1 MTRALGG
8 IATAFALA
16 TACAHHAPARDPD
29 SLIGAAQNLVRHVRA
44 PVVDPSR
51 LPPLHSSVI
60 ASIPDGSVGPF
71 LARQGGATMAAYL
84 GPGEGSARRL
94 VSLPMGPDGTPK
106 ESRVAAKTATDSTT
120 LVLRAAGGEHG
131 AFVAAWTELTE
142 RGEALSVVG
151 LGSDG
156 APLAPP
162 AELTRTSDDIVWIEV
177 VPTPQGAICVW
188 AEETRSNDANI
199 LAVPLDPNGKPRGV
213 PSRVAKGVSGWQV
226 APTTGGAGIALVSR
240 APPTGPAGL
249 AIATKAS
256 FVAAL
261 AWLKLDAEA
270 RPVGPAIPV
279 ATCLS
284 KMTDVDLAAVADS
297 VVFAWTD
304 RSQADPDVWI
314 ASIDGQGARKPA
326 HAITA
331 RSGGAKL
338 VAMKGGKSVGVVA
351 WEETGR
357 RPRPLRRLHL
367 ARVEVDGTVD
377 SKAGPLVEVDGSTVP
392 ELAELDDGFALLTR
406 GRTCAE
412 PLGAKEPVGMKDPAC
427 EDLLAVPVFVRFD
440 LALHA
445 RETEPIRIDEGNE
458 LASLAWGL
466 SCEAEQCLVLAAGS
480 ESPARVRAVQLTE
493 RPNRWRAPIPAR
505 RAPEAP
511 SVLAVDTL
519 ASRDL
524 YTDISVT
531 PTDDGSLVAAIT
543 ASVGESAPGGV
554 SKGATIALRPLDA
567 AGIARG
573 PAVTLTKRALSVGGV
588 SLAAGGAKID
598 GAAVAWVAREGGHIQ
613 VHVSR
618 VDRLGRRTKDVQL
631 TTAQGDTSD
640 VAIAWAGGGW
650 IVSWVDTRDGNGE
663 VYATKVDTELSRVA
677 REERVTSAPGDASDV
692 ILLGH
697 GASGGDV
704 WLGWSDPR
712 ESPRDGFADIFVA
725 KLSALSAKPVVP
737 EWRILA
743 TAAHSRS
750 PALAWGSG
758 DGPTIAWIEE
768 APMGADPESSSAYG
782 AMIGALDAAGHL
794 VGEVT
799 QTRGAGDGFPTSVAI
814 QRGPATLRVVLTRAA
829 RDDLFLD
836 ALEIAKDAKP
846 VAYPL
851 FTLDGPPSL
860 DVSLAILDSGVF
872 FNDEGVEIADGCARR
887 LSIGWTR

>member
-16 TACAHHAPARDPD
+16 TACGHHAPARDPD
-29 SLIGAAQNLVRHVRA
+29 SLIGTAQNIVRHVRA

-51 LPPLHSSVI
+51 IPPLHSSVI

-71 LARQGGATMAAYL
+71 LARQGGVTMAAYL
-84 GPGEGSARRL
+84 GPGEGSTRRL

-151 LGSDG
+151 LGPDG
-156 APLAPP
+156 APLAPA

-226 APTTGGAGIALVSR
+226 LPTTAGAGIALVSG
-240 APPTGPAGL
+240 AQSTGPAGP
-249 AIATKAS
+249 AATKTS

-270 RPVGPAIPV
+270 RPVAPAMPV

-284 KMTDVDLAAVADS
+284 KITDVDLAAVGDS

-326 HAITA
+326 HAIAA
-331 RSGGAKL
+331 RRGGAKL
-338 VAMKGGKSVGVVA
+338 VAIKGGKSVGVVA

-367 ARVEVDGTVD
+367 ARIEVDGTVD
-377 SKAGPLVEVDGSTVP
+377 SNAGPLVEVDGSTVP
-392 ELAELDDGFALLTR
+392 ELAELDDGFALLAR
-406 GRTCAE
+406 GRTCRDPA
-412 PLGAKEPVGMKDPAC
+412 GAKDPAC
-427 EDLLAVPVFVRFD
+427 ADLLPVPVFIRFD

-445 RETEPIRIDEGNE
+445 RETEPIRIDEGDE
-458 LASLAWGL
+458 MASLSWGL

-493 RPNRWRAPIPAR
+493 RPNRWRAPIPAS
-505 RAPEAP
+505 PTPQAP
-511 SVLAVDTL
+511 SVVAVDTL
-519 ASRDL
+519 ASGDL

-531 PTDDGSLVAAIT
+531 PIDEGALVATIT
-543 ASVGESAPGGV
+543 SSVDESAPGA

-598 GAAVAWVAREGGHIQ
+598 GAAVAWVAREGGHVQ

-631 TTAQGDTSD
+631 TTAPGDTSD

-663 VYATKVDTELSRVA
+663 VYATKVDTDLSRVA
-677 REERVTSAPGDASDV
+677 REERITSAPGDASDV

-697 GASGGDV
+697 GSSGGDV
-704 WLGWSDPR
+704 WLAWSDPR

-725 KLSALSAKPVVP
+725 KLSAISAKPVVP

-750 PALAWGSG
+750 PAFAWGSG

-768 APMGADPESSSAYG
+768 APMGADPENSSAYG
-782 AMIGALDAAGHL
+782 AMIGALDATGHL

-799 QTRGAGDGFPTSVAI
+799 RTRGAGDGFPTSVAI
-814 QRGPATLRVVLTRAA
+814 QRGPAALRVVLTRAA

-836 ALEIAKDAKP
+836 ALEIAKDAP
-846 VAYPL
+846 PAPYPL
-851 FTLDGPPSL
+851 FMLDGPPSL
-860 DVSLAILDSGVF
+860 DVSLAIQDSGVF
-872 FNDEGVEIADGCARR
+872 FNDEGVEVADGCARR